1 MPSWTYLKA
10 PTWFATAVATLQGWC
25 HPVTNEI
32 LVAIRQLTD
41 KIDTG
46 FDNFEL
52 EDGSNI
58 LLEDAA
64 EERSYF
70 LLLED

>member
-1 MPSWTYLKA
+1 MASWTYLKA
-10 PTWFATAVATLQGWC
+10 PEWFKTAIATFQGWVN
-25 HPVTNEI
+25 PVTTEI

-41 KIDTG
+41 KIDDK
-46 FDNFEL
+46 FSNFEL

-58 LLEDAA
+58 LLED
-64 EERSYF
+64 EPNGRSYF